1 MDRVKSQAAVVSQ
14 LLFDPKTADAYKNVL
29 VLTGQII
36 KEVALLGWLLICS
49 VFVFGAWF
57 SDTAISAGRN
67 ARAWWQ
73 AQQTSEEAA
82 NGNQA
87 AAATGKALL
96 DVSQNGAYFLLD
108 KARAQ
113 LGLEKTERPAKVEAP
128 KPVKSSAPTVDKKPA
143 APATVTINKTTKQT
157 TATAKDTK
165 VAAAKTTP
173 DAKGSDV
180 KSSDVKSSAD
190 TMAEKS

>member
-36 KEVALLGWLLICS
+36 KEVALLSWLLICS

-57 SDTAISAGRN
+57 SNTAISTGQN
-67 ARAWWQ
+67 ARTWWQ
-73 AQQTSEEAA
+73 AQQAGEET
-82 NGNQA
+82 NDGNQA

-108 KARAQ
+108 KAREQ
-113 LGLEKTERPAKVEAP
+113 LGLEKIERPAKAEEP
-128 KPVKSSAPTVDKKPA
+128 KPAKAAAKTVAKTPP
-143 APATVTINKTTKQT
+143 APATVTINKVNAVAKETKS
-157 TATAKDTK
+157 ADTK
-165 VAAAKTTP
+165 TAAEKSSS
-173 DAKGSDV
+173 DAKGSTP
-180 KSSDVKSSAD
+180 A
-190 TMAEKS
+190 AEKS

>member
-14 LLFDPKTADAYKNVL
+14 LLFDPKTADAYKNVI

-57 SDTAISAGRN
+57 SDTAINSGRN
-67 ARAWWQ
+67 ARAWWH
-73 AQQTSEEAA
+73 AQQDNDEAKD
-82 NGNQA
+82 GNQT

-108 KARAQ
+108 KAREQ
-113 LGLEKTERPAKVEAP
+113 LGLEKIERPKTVEAP
-128 KPVKSSAPTVDKKPA
+128 KSVKSA
-143 APATVTINKTTKQT
+143 AKTATKTATT
-157 TATAKDTK
+157 TADK
-165 VAAAKTTP
+165 VTAAAKEAKTAVAKTTLAKEAP
-173 DAKGSDV
+173 DTSV
-180 KSSDVKSSAD
+180 
-190 TMAEKS
+190 AEKS

>member
-36 KEVALLGWLLICS
+36 KEVALLSWLLICS

-57 SDTAISAGRN
+57 SNTAISTGQN

-73 AQQTSEEAA
+73 AQQAGEESAD
-82 NGNQA
+82 GNQA

-108 KARAQ
+108 KAREQ
-113 LGLEKTERPAKVEAP
+113 LGLEKIERPAKEASQ
-128 KPVKSSAPTVDKKPA
+128 PVKSSAKTVDKKPA
-143 APATVTINKTTKQT
+143 APAAVTIDKVN
-157 TATAKDTK
+157 AVAKDTK
-165 VAAAKTTP
+165 PADTKPAAEKASS
-173 DAKGSDV
+173 DAKGSA
-180 KSSDVKSSAD
+180 SA
-190 TMAEKS
+190 AEKS

>member
-36 KEVALLGWLLICS
+36 KEVALLSWLLICS

-57 SDTAISAGRN
+57 SDTAVSTGRN
-67 ARAWWQ
+67 ARVWWQ
-73 AQQTSEEAA
+73 AQQAGEGTTD
-82 NGNQA
+82 GNQA

-108 KARAQ
+108 KAREQ
-113 LGLEKTERPAKVEAP
+113 LGLDKIERSAKDEASTPVTSSSQPVAKKTP
-128 KPVKSSAPTVDKKPA
+128 
-143 APATVTINKTTKQT
+143 APATMTINKVNAVVKDAKTVTEK
-157 TATAKDTK
+157 AISDAKD
-165 VAAAKTTP
+165 
-173 DAKGSDV
+173 
-180 KSSDVKSSAD
+180 SAD
-190 TMAEKS
+190 TSMAEKS